1 MKLTGRVPRRAT
13 AAVAISTRRGSRV
26 EAERVGGVVED
37 SDVIDVG
44 GHEAARFTIA
54 QDDSDTSGETSQML
68 VINGGDR
75 IYRVTTKTAVQRQR
89 ATATPS
95 SSHSHSPERRHGQKR
110 LGRSASERSA

>member
-1 MKLTGRVPRRAT
+1 MGSTSIMKLTGRVPRRAT
-13 AAVAISTRRGSRV
+13 AAVAISTRRGSRA

-54 QDDSDTSGETSQML
+54 QDDSDTSGDTTQML

-75 IYRVTTKTAVQRQR
+75 IYRVTYEDGG
-89 ATATPS
+89 ATSTSDGDAFVES
-95 SSHSHSPERRHGQKR
+95 FA
-110 LGRSASERSA
+110 LA